1 MAIKRLNIEYKQYL
15 KDPNNFY
22 SINID
27 ETNML
32 NWKILIFGPNET
44 IYESGIFECEFNFP
58 KEYPNK
64 PPEFKFITKIPHPNI
79 YHDGKVCISI
89 LHDGID
95 EYNYE
100 DISERWNPS
109 HSVDSIIMSIISIL
123 SNPNLESP
131 ANIDIAILYRNNYNE
146 YKKIIYELIKKIDIN
161 IVYK

>member
-1 MAIKRLNIEYKQYL
+1 MSLKRLNIEYKQYL
-15 KDPNNFY
+15 KDPNNYY

-27 ETNML
+27 NDML
-32 NWKILIFGPNET
+32 NWKVLIFGPSET
-44 IYESGIFECEFNFP
+44 IFEGGVFECYFTFP
-58 KEYPNK
+58 NNYPNK

-79 YHDGKVCISI
+79 YPDGKVCISI

-109 HSVDSIIMSIISIL
+109 HSVNSIIMSIISML

-131 ANIDIAILYRNNYNE
+131 ANLDISILYRDNYDK
-146 YKKIIYELIKKIDIN
+146 YKQMIYKLISFM
-161 IVYK
+161 